1 MDFVMRP
8 VARVRDGRPTLEDDF
23 WGGATCRIELVD
35 EFDVDSLA
43 GLADFSHL
51 GVVYVFDRVSE
62 DGPSR
67 RERDARAIVRT
78 GRWPGSSD
86 RGQEAPEPAGRESL
100 CPPRRGG

>member
-8 VARVRDGRPTLEDDF
+8 VARVRDGRPTLEDDC

-62 DGPSR
+62 DAVEKGAR
-67 RERDARAIVRT
+67 RPRNREDWPLAGIFGQGARSART
-78 GRWPGSSD
+78 GW
-86 RGQEAPEPAGRESL
+86 A
-100 CPPRRGG
+100 